1 MRPTNSTTWWAGWL
15 LRGDALVERALRRSV
30 DHLAEIPRRDRTW
43 GTATARQ
50 RLVHRLGV
58 VSAMTADGTA
68 LAGVSGLTAAMRRRM
83 LARRPDL
90 RPVPT
95 RRP

>member
-1 MRPTNSTTWWAGWL
+1 M
-15 LRGDALVERALRRSV
+15 
-30 DHLAEIPRRDRTW
+30 
-43 GTATARQ
+43 
-50 RLVHRLGV
+50 
-58 VSAMTADGTA
+58 SAMTADGTA